1 MTGIWKPSGDF
12 LLGDQIHKE
21 SKNPVIIMAGIPMVL
36 EQLVYY
42 TNILNLTLR
51 ENDESQECHEKSF

>member
-1 MTGIWKPSGDF
+1 MTGIWKPSGDL

-21 SKNPVIIMAGIPMVL
+21 SKNPVIIMAEIPMVL
-36 EQLVYY
+36 EQFVYY